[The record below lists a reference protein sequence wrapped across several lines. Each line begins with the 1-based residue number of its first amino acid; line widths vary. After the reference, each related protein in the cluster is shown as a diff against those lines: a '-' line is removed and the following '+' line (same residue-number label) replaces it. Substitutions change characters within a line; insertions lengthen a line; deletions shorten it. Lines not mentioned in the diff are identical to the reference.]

1 MINSARDLA
10 WAKSL
15 ALAAILS
22 VVGGASVLTATR
34 WGIGASP
41 DSVVYVGVAR
51 NLLEGRGLT
60 VPFGGAGEALLTQF
74 PPLYPATLAGLGLLG
89 VDPLVAARWLNAA
102 LFAANLLLA
111 AGLIRRAA
119 HRWPFASVFGV
130 LILLASPAIL
140 ALHVMAWSEPLFL
153 FLGFLGLQ
161 FAAFW
166 VGSGS
171 RVALASSAIVLGL
184 TTLARYAGVAVLAS
198 AVLGVVLLRPGNLRR
213 RISAGL
219 ALGVMGGIPILAWL
233 VWTLSE
239 SGSATGRGLSFHP
252 IGSLHVWQALDTAG
266 SWLLAPEGAS
276 SLLKGVLALAALLI
290 LAAGLGVWWRRRRT
304 SVATPPTTD
313 EISAAALII
322 VTAVFIPT
330 YLVFILVSI
339 TLFDANTPLDGR
351 ILAPVYMAALVLAVP
366 AVLSLREFLLP
377 RRSGRWAIG
386 FLASLFVLIALT
398 RSVPL
403 VTGAFENGLGFN
415 SVAWRTSQ
423 VLSEVRSL
431 PVNTPM
437 FSNSP
442 EAIYL
447 WTGRAAARLPRVYNL
462 VDRVP
467 NAAYATELA
476 AMRRQLEEMNG
487 AIVIFSAVRGSS
499 MPSLGQLLQAL
510 PLSPVFEGSDGA
522 IYALTVA
529 R

>member
-1 MINSARDLA
+1 
-10 WAKSL
+10 
-15 ALAAILS
+15 
-22 VVGGASVLTATR
+22 
-34 WGIGASP
+34 
-41 DSVVYVGVAR
+41 
-51 NLLEGRGLT
+51 
-60 VPFGGAGEALLTQF
+60 
-74 PPLYPATLAGLGLLG
+74 

-171 RVALASSAIVLGL
+171 RVALVSSAIVLGL

-330 YLVFILVSI
+330 YLVVILVSI

-351 ILAPVYMAALVLAVP
+351 ILAPVYMAALVLAVQFSQG
-366 AVLSLREFLLP
+366 SLA

-462 VDRVP
+462 VDQMP

-476 AMRRQLEEMNG
+476 AMQRQLEEMNG

-510 PLSPVFEGSDGA
+510 PLSPVFEGSDGTSTHSPWPLRQVMDRHVVVPA
-522 IYALTVA
+522 YGGSLPGRAVQSALGQTYRELEVIVVMTVPRRHTRMWPMPSRSGA
-529 R
+529 YLRQKTRAVGCSNTGIKSRGPY